1 MFEIEKVKK
10 IILDVPNFPKEGI
23 IFKDI
28 TPIFKHPDV
37 LDEIIT
43 QMSKIA
49 STIDFDVIVA
59 PESRGY
65 LFGVP
70 SALKMNK
77 PFVFAR
83 KKGKLPRETVSV
95 AYQLEY
101 NVAEIEIHKQ
111 DILQGQKVL
120 IVDDLLATGGTIRA
134 IEELIQKMGAKPV
147 GNIFLIELGFLN
159 GETKLIAKTHV
170 LIKY

>member
-1 MFEIEKVKK
+1 
-10 IILDVPNFPKEGI
+10 
-23 IFKDI
+23 
-28 TPIFKHPDV
+28 
-37 LDEIIT
+37 
-43 QMSKIA
+43 
-49 STIDFDVIVA
+49 
-59 PESRGY
+59 
-65 LFGVP
+65 
-70 SALKMNK
+70 
-77 PFVFAR
+77 
-83 KKGKLPRETVSV
+83 
-95 AYQLEY
+95 
-101 NVAEIEIHKQ
+101 Q